1 MSGLSR
7 RTFLRNTLVAVGAA
21 VVSTTVGTARRVS
34 AAVRRTTEDAS
45 IVRGAPGPGGYRR
58 LVETDALDRLV
69 RTDLG
74 VTAGAGRD
82 ECRKGVLGFVQ
93 FSDIH
98 VVDHQ
103 SPLRVEWLDRYEDP
117 SSLPTPGL
125 LQSAYRPHEMLSA
138 QVSDSMVRAVNALNH
153 TPVLNLP
160 VSFVIETGDNSD
172 NCQYNET
179 RWYVDLL
186 DGKTVRPDSGSYTK
200 YEGVMKGKDPNY
212 WHPHGEIPTDRAR
225 GTYGFPTIP
234 GLLDKARKPFE
245 AAGLE
250 VPWYSVFGNHDG
262 LVQGNFPTKLPL
274 NTIAVGA
281 LKIISPPAGFSQAN
295 VDALLKNLN
304 LASVINQILAIPGSA
319 VRVTPDPKRRI
330 LTRKQVITEHFNTSG
345 LPVGHGFTADNRTK
359 GTAYYT
365 VDQENDVRMV
375 VMDTVNPNG
384 YADGSLDKVQFTWL
398 KQVID
403 GSADKLV
410 VLFSHHTSGTM
421 ANPLVATGGD
431 LSIPRV
437 LGSEVVSYLLTKPQ
451 VIAWVNGHTHRNE
464 IIAHPGGAN
473 GFWEINTA
481 SHIDFPQQGR
491 IIEIADN
498 ADGTLSI
505 FTTILDHAA
514 PAGVNYNDL
523 DSPES
528 LAGLSRELSAN
539 DWQHIDSGA
548 AGDLNTELIVK
559 APPGYVAATCDA

>member
-21 VVSTTVGTARRVS
+21 VVSTTVGTARRVA

-45 IVRGAPGPGGYRR
+45 IVRGTPGAGGYTK
-58 LVETDALDRLV
+58 LVDGPSLERMV

-74 VTAGAGRD
+74 ATAGGEREA
-82 ECRKGVLGFVQ
+82 CRKAVLGFVQ

-117 SSLPTPGL
+117 SSLPAPGL
-125 LQSAYRPHEMLSA
+125 LSSAYRPQEMLSA
-138 QVSDSMVRAVNALNH
+138 QVSDSMVRAVNALNR
-153 TPVLNLP
+153 TPVLRQA

-179 RWYVDLL
+179 RWYIDLL
-186 DGKTVRPDSGSYTK
+186 DGKTVRPDSGNYNK

-212 WHPHGEIPTDRAR
+212 WHPHGEIPTDTAR

-234 GLLDKARKPFE
+234 GLLDKSRKPFE
-245 AAGLE
+245 AAGLD
-250 VPWYSVFGNHDG
+250 VDWYSVHGNHDG
-262 LVQGNFPTKLPL
+262 LIQGNFPTNLPL
-274 NTIAVGA
+274 NSIAIGA
-281 LKIISPPAGFSQAN
+281 LKIISPPVGFSQAN
-295 VDALLKNLN
+295 VDALLKTLN
-304 LASVINQILAIPGSA
+304 LGAVINQILAIPGSA
-319 VRVTPDPKRRI
+319 ALVTPDLKRRI
-330 LTRKQVITEHFNTSG
+330 LTRKQVVAEHFNTSG
-345 LPVGHGFTADNRTK
+345 TPVGHGFTDENRTK

-365 VDQENDVRMV
+365 VDKGPVRMI

-384 YADGSLDKVQFTWL
+384 YADGSLDGPQFTWL

-421 ANPLVATGGD
+421 VNPFVATGGD
-431 LSIPRV
+431 LNIPRV
-437 LGSEVVSYLLTKPQ
+437 LGSELVSYLLTKPQ
-451 VIAWVNGHTHRNE
+451 VVAWVNGHTHRNE
-464 IIAHPGGAN
+464 ILAHTGPAG

-498 ADGTLSI
+498 TDGTLSI

-514 PAGVNYNDL
+514 PAEFDGNL
-523 DSPES
+523 DSPLS
-528 LAGLSRELSAN
+528 LAALSRELSAN
-539 DWQHIDSGA
+539 DWQHIDSGTP
-548 AGDLNTELIVK
+548 GDLNTELIVK
-559 APPGYVAATCDA
+559 TPPGYADATCDV